1 MNLKMDKN
9 AKIIIL
15 SIFSN
20 TLLFITVLLSIQN
33 SNATRRIKVLNL
45 ETIPLP
51 ISFIVT
57 SSFIIGSFTGCLLT
71 LQIGKK
77 RD

>member
-1 MNLKMDKN
+1 MNLKMDKT
-9 AKIIIL
+9 AKIIIF

-57 SSFIIGSFTGCLLT
+57 SSFIIGSFTGTLLT
-71 LQIGKK
+71 LQIGKRK
-77 RD
+77 D

>member
-1 MNLKMDKN
+1 MNLKMDKT
-9 AKIIIL
+9 AKIIIF

-33 SNATRRIKVLNL
+33 SNATRKIKVLNL

-57 SSFIIGSFTGCLLT
+57 SSFIIGSFTGTFLT
-71 LQIGKK
+71 LQRK
-77 RD
+77 

>member
-1 MNLKMDKN
+1 MNIKMGKN
-9 AKIIIL
+9 KKIIIF

-33 SNATRRIKVLNL
+33 SNTSRRIKFLAI

-51 ISFIVT
+51 ISFIIS
-57 SSFIIGSFTGCLLT
+57 SSFIIGSISSIFINLAPE
-71 LQIGKK
+71 KK
-77 RD
+77 KD